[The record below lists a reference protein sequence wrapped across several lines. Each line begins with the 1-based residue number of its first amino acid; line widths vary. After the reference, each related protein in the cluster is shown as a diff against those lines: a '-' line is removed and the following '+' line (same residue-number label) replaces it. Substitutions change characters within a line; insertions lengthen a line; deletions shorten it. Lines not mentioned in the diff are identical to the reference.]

1 MGRER
6 GAVTTLT
13 AVTGPRAQVVRPH
26 ELVWGDRD
34 ATFGARAR
42 PLSLNS
48 SSALG
53 GDPMSVQVTPH
64 PKWVADLDAVLD
76 PSREAI
82 LDTPVIVDASENQLV
97 DGQIQDFLVN
107 FYPIIR
113 DFPQWLQVLLDRSP
127 EDGKV
132 FFRDNIRVEKRH
144 DAMWRAMGDGFNVP
158 KERFQIPEPM
168 IPQVKE
174 FHGYLTEVGRSA
186 AFGAAVSATNYA
198 VEGVAQK
205 ISEKALRG
213 LAKNEKIGPR
223 GRWWLEE
230 HAKYDDEHPIHALE
244 IIKGC
249 VKRGE
254 MPKAVT
260 SSAQKS
266 LSYMRE
272 AMVATYE

>member
-1 MGRER
+1 
-6 GAVTTLT
+6 
-13 AVTGPRAQVVRPH
+13 
-26 ELVWGDRD
+26 
-34 ATFGARAR
+34 
-42 PLSLNS
+42 
-48 SSALG
+48 
-53 GDPMSVQVTPH
+53 MSVQVTPH
-64 PKWVADLDAVLD
+64 PAWVAELDATLE
-76 PSREAI
+76 PQRAAI

-97 DGQIQDFLVN
+97 DGEIQNFLVA

-113 DFPQWLQVLLDRSP
+113 DFPNWLQLLLDRSP
-127 EDGKV
+127 EDGQV

-158 KERFQIPEPM
+158 RERFQVPEPM
-168 IPQVKE
+168 IPEVQA
-174 FHGYLTEVGRSA
+174 FHGYLTDMCRSA

-244 IIKGC
+244 IIKNC

-254 MPKAVT
+254 PTKSVT
-260 SSAQKS
+260 AAAAHS
-266 LSYMRE
+266 LKLMHA
-272 AMVATYE
+272 AMIAAYAA

>member
-1 MGRER
+1 
-6 GAVTTLT
+6 
-13 AVTGPRAQVVRPH
+13 
-26 ELVWGDRD
+26 
-34 ATFGARAR
+34 
-42 PLSLNS
+42 
-48 SSALG
+48 
-53 GDPMSVQVTPH
+53 MSVQVTPH

-97 DGQIQDFLVN
+97 DGRIQDFLVN

-113 DFPQWLQVLLDRSP
+113 DFPQWLQMLLDRSP

-168 IPQVKE
+168 IPEVKQ
-174 FHGYLTEVGRSA
+174 FHGYLTEMCRGA
-186 AFGAAVSATNYA
+186 TFGSAVSATNYA

-230 HAKYDDEHPIHALE
+230 HAKYDDEHPVHALE
-244 IIKGC
+244 IIKSC
-249 VKRGE
+249 VQRGE
-254 MPKAVT
+254 APQSVT
-260 SSAQKS
+260 DSALKS
-266 LSYMRE
+266 LGLMKE
-272 AMVATYE
+272 AMVASYGS